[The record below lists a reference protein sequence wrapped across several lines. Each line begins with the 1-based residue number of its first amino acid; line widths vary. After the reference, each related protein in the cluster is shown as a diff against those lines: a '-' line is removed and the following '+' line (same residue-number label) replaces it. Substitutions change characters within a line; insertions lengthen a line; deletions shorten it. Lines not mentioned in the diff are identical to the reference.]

1 MFKSIFLRIFQGIF
15 EYLLILPI
23 LLIIGINIIDDSQL
37 LNWLLFLFALF
48 IFGVIFRSLFH
59 EQKWWSYS
67 FFSIIVGV
75 SFSFIFANDLLVII
89 ILTLIHVMMVYRG
102 MMYVSQTWEDVL
114 PLSFLWLGGL
124 GTYFTSYFIF
134 RFVESLNPYLHYI
147 TMCGVILIV
156 MTMFVSNTDH
166 LKNATLS
173 KNKKPF
179 VSRTI
184 KNQNRIYLI
193 LTILIILLISN
204 GQMIRDG
211 LWNGFRFVIKWLI
224 GFLSGSSEREK
235 IEDEPPPSPIDTALP
250 FEDSNESSVIAKL
263 FDMIMMYVM
272 YIILAAG
279 LTILLL
285 LLIKKTR
292 IWIKNG
298 FRQII
303 QFLRKIVN
311 QVNER
316 NEATQYTEEKESVFD
331 WQEWKNEQQSKAKGF
346 IQNIFKRK
354 PSWNSLSNQEKVRFV
369 FRNFLLQ
376 EIDVATFRRHATP
389 RETLEQIKL
398 TAQVEESEL
407 EQLRMAY
414 EQTRYGEQDIEEQI
428 INEIHTLINRK

>member
-1 MFKSIFLRIFQGIF
+1 MFKSIFLKIFQGVF

-23 LLIIGINIIDDSQL
+23 LLIIGINIIDGNQL
-37 LNWLLFLFALF
+37 LNWLLYLFVLF

-59 EQKWWSYS
+59 KQKWWLFSL
-67 FFSIIVGV
+67 FSIIVGT
-75 SFSFIFANDLLVII
+75 SFSFIFADDLLVMI
-89 ILTLIHVMMVYRG
+89 ILTLIHVLMVYRG
-102 MMYVSQTWEDVL
+102 MMYVSQAWEDVL

-124 GTYFTSYFIF
+124 GTYFTGYFIF

-147 TMCGVILIV
+147 TMFGVILIV
-156 MTMFVSNTDH
+156 MIMFVSNADH

-173 KNKKPF
+173 KDKKPF
-179 VSRTI
+179 ISRTV
-184 KNQNRIYLI
+184 KNQNRVYLI
-193 LTILIILLISN
+193 LTILIIALISN
-204 GQMIRDG
+204 GQMIRNG
-211 LWNGFRFVIKWLI
+211 LWNGFRSVIRWLI
-224 GFLSGSSEREK
+224 ELLSGSSEGEK
-235 IEDEPPPSPIDTALP
+235 IEEEPPQLPMDTVP
-250 FEDSNESSVIAKL
+250 FEEPNEPSFIAKII
-263 FDMIMMYVM
+263 DMIMMYIM
-272 YIILAAG
+272 YIGLAVI